1 MKKVFVTVAV
11 LMFLAGAGTLWFAKA
26 QESEAQEQKPDYYA
40 NSVTSPPLPETLSFA
55 GETVPLDKY
64 WVNEAL
70 DRELIISCYQHS
82 KTLRIFK
89 LSSRIFP
96 VIERIL
102 KEEGVPDD
110 FKYLCVAESGL
121 ENVTSPAS
129 AGGYWQFIPA
139 TARKYGLE
147 VSDEIDERCNL
158 EKSTKAACRYLKN
171 CKAQFGSW
179 ALAAAAYNRGEGGLQ
194 KALSSQQTDN
204 YWDLWL
210 NSETSRYV
218 FRILAF
224 KLIFENPQVYG
235 IRICPAEMYQPVPC
249 RDSAVT
255 ATIVDL
261 PQFARQQHVTYR
273 EIRDL
278 NPWIKSSRLLVASG
292 KSYTLKI
299 PDPTQGTF
307 RTRFPQIDNPYLLLG
322 KHSSESGN

>member
-1 MKKVFVTVAV
+1 MKKAFVTVTV
-11 LMFLAGAGTLWFAKA
+11 LMLLAGVCTMWFGMA
-26 QESEAQEQKPDYYA
+26 QESGIKEQKPDYYA
-40 NSVTSPPLPETLSFA
+40 NTVTSPPLPDTLSFA
-55 GETVPLDKY
+55 GEKVPLGKY
-64 WVNEAL
+64 WVYEAL
-70 DRELIISCYQHS
+70 DRELIINCYQHS

-147 VSDEIDERCNL
+147 VSDEIDERCSL
-158 EKSTKAACRYLKN
+158 EKSTRAACRHLKN

-194 KALSSQQTDN
+194 KALNSQQTDN

-224 KLIFENPQVYG
+224 KLVFENPQAYG

-249 RDSAVT
+249 RDTIIT
-255 ATIVDL
+255 ASILDL
-261 PQFARQQHVTYR
+261 TSFSRQLNATYR

-278 NPWIKSSRLLVASG
+278 NPWIKSSRLLVAGG

-299 PDPTQGTF
+299 PETTQGVF
-307 RTRFPQIDNPYLLLG
+307 RTRLQQTNNPYLLLG
-322 KHSSESGN
+322 KRAPESEN